1 MNVRKVITGGL
12 ILAAAIAVPLLGAQ
26 NAEAPQS
33 QQGAQAPQPAQAP
46 QTTQAPQTQQPQQ
59 APQETGPLPPPV
71 QNIDPDRHGNL
82 ATAQGD
88 IVDAYQRI
96 QMAQGANN
104 GQLGGHAA
112 RAKDLLAQADA
123 ELKAAAEFVN
133 AQQDAQQEPSGPGP
147 DNASGN
153 WTIYAQNIDQPGGST
168 KFVQIQQF
176 GNQLSGHFKGP
187 HQSGGIEGFVNV
199 HHIEFST
206 HTHDVLT
213 FRGRIDGNTMSGM
226 YGLHGQH
233 APWNAVRSD

>member
-1 MNVRKVITGGL
+1 
-12 ILAAAIAVPLLGAQ
+12 
-26 NAEAPQS
+26 
-33 QQGAQAPQPAQAP
+33 
-46 QTTQAPQTQQPQQ
+46 
-59 APQETGPLPPPV
+59 
-71 QNIDPDRHGNL
+71 
-82 ATAQGD
+82 
-88 IVDAYQRI
+88 
-96 QMAQGANN
+96 MAQSANN
-104 GQLGGHAA
+104 DQLGGHAQK
-112 RAKDLLAQADA
+112 AKDFLSQANMELSLAADFA
-123 ELKAAAEFVN
+123 N
-133 AQQDAQQEPSGPGP
+133 ARQDAQQQQPEPGP

-213 FRGRIDGNTMSGM
+213 FRGKIDGNTMSGL
-226 YGLHGQH
+226 YGIHGQH

>member
-1 MNVRKVITGGL
+1 MNVNAKQIIIGGL
-12 ILAAAIAVPLLGAQ
+12 LMGAVLAGPILGAQ
-26 NAEAPQS
+26 DAQAPQSQQPPQS
-33 QQGAQAPQPAQAP
+33 QQGAQAPQAP
-46 QTTQAPQTQQPQQ
+46 PPQQ
-59 APQETGPLPPPV
+59 APQATEPLPPPV
-71 QNIDPDRHGNL
+71 VNIDSDRHGNL
-82 ATAQGD
+82 AAAQGD

-96 QMAQGANN
+96 DMAQNANS

-176 GNQLSGHFKGP
+176 GSQLSGHFKGP
-187 HQSGGIEGFVNV
+187 HQSGDIEGFVNV
-199 HHIEFST
+199 HHIEFTT
-206 HTHDVLT
+206 HTHDMLT
-213 FRGRIDGNTMSGM
+213 FRGKIDGNTMSGM
-226 YGLHGQH
+226 YGSHGQH